1 MKNQNQIAATK
12 NALACRTKAAALR
25 EGIRN
30 DYSEVVAAKMRTVA
44 QQWEDL
50 AADYETSIL
59 KCVT

>member
-1 MKNQNQIAATK
+1 MKNQNQIAAME
-12 NALACRTKAAALR
+12 NAHACRAKAAALR

-30 DYSEVVAAKMRTVA
+30 DYSEAVAAKMRTVA
-44 QQWEDL
+44 RQWDDL